1 MKILAVDDNLDNVDL
16 ICDLLE
22 DDYDLIKAYNGSDCI
37 KLAREE
43 QPDLILLD
51 VQMPKMNGYEVL
63 LKLKE
68 DKDTYEIPVIFLSAH
83 YRDTDRIVKGLETGA
98 FDYLT
103 KPIEDELLRAKV
115 NVVARVL
122 EAEAEVKRQREHLA
136 RANKELEEAN
146 RIKSDFLAVMSH
158 EIRTPIN
165 GILGYADLL
174 ARTSV
179 NEDQEEYVKI
189 IKTSGNN
196 LLELINNILDFS
208 KIESLG
214 VDLENAPFKL
224 EDTVVEALNVVLI
237 RANEKGISLNFNI
250 SDQSPDG
257 VFVGDS
263 HRLRQI
269 ILNLVN
275 NAVKFTKKGEVLVNV
290 KTTPCEANKWEIY
303 IGVKD
308 TGIGIPED
316 KRDRLFKPFSQ
327 VDSSTTRRFGGSG
340 LGLVI
345 CKRIAEKME
354 GRLWVDSSEGEGS
367 HFHFTAAFDGAPMD

>member
-37 KLAREE
+37 ILAREE

-122 EAEAEVKRQREHLA
+122 EAEAEVKKQRAHLA
-136 RANKELEEAN
+136 RTNKELEEAN

-174 ARTSV
+174 ARTPV

-250 SDQSPDG
+250 SDQSPNG

-290 KTTPCEANKWEIY
+290 KTTPREANKWEVY

-345 CKRIAEKME
+345 CKRITEKME
-354 GRLWVDSSEGEGS
+354 GRLWVDSTEGEGS
-367 HFHFTAAFDGAPMD
+367 LFHFTAAVDGAPLD